1 MKTRAKTLLLVPV
14 LAFLLAGCE
23 GGEFARSIQLTNQY
37 REAHGVHVVLN
48 NATLQAKAQNWAEV
62 LAAEGRLVHSNLA
75 EGAGGGWHALGE
87 NLAMA
92 SSIDEAQQL
101 FVNSPSHP
109 GQLPLQP
116 GRCRS
121 GHPRWALL
129 RGAGVRRLTL
139 PPPAG
144 RAQLISPAGF
154 SASRRVARSRGR

>member
-75 EGAGGGWHALGE
+75 EGAGGGWNALGE

-92 SSIDEAQQL
+92 GSIDEAHQL
-101 FVNSPSHP
+101 FVNSSSHRRTLVSSRYNQV
-109 GQLPLQP
+109 GVGVATRG
-116 GRCRS
+116 GRYYVVQVF
-121 GHPRWALL
+121 G
-129 RGAGVRRLTL
+129 G
-139 PPPAG
+139 
-144 RAQLISPAGF
+144 
-154 SASRRVARSRGR
+154 